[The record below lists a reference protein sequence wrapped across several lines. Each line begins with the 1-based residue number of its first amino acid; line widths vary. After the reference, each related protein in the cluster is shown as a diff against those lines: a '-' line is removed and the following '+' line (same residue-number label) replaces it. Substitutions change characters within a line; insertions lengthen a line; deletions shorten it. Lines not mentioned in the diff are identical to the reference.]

1 MTTSRLG
8 LLLALAA
15 NFLAAGLPA
24 EAQQVGKVYRLG
36 YLSSHPPE
44 TFRIHVFRQ
53 ALRES
58 GWVEGRNIIVEYR
71 SADGKLDRL
80 PGLAAELVG
89 LNVDVIVAVP
99 TVSALAA
106 KRATSKIPIV
116 FTHVSD
122 PVGTGL
128 VTSLARPGGNVT
140 GFTHLNASL
149 NPKRLEILKEAAPQG
164 TQLAALWHPGG
175 LGERTERA
183 MLKDIEAAARALG
196 VSLQLL
202 EARDLD
208 DLERVFA
215 AVARDRMG
223 ALIVL
228 PGPLFLTEH
237 RRIVELVAKS
247 RVPAI
252 YFAREFA
259 EAGGLMAYGAD
270 MADILRGAA
279 SYVDK
284 ILKGTE
290 PANLPVEQGSKFE
303 LVINLKTAKALG
315 VTLPASTLTRA
326 DEILQ

>member
-1 MTTSRLG
+1 MKSIRAALAVA
-8 LLLALAA
+8 LALGV
-15 NFLAAGLPA
+15 LAASLDA
-24 EAQQVGKVYRLG
+24 EAQPTGKVYRIG
-36 YLSSHPPE
+36 YLSSNPPE
-44 TFRIHVFRQ
+44 TFRVHVFRQ

-80 PGLAAELVG
+80 PALAAELAG

-140 GFTHLNASL
+140 GFTHLNTSL
-149 NPKRLEILKEAAPQG
+149 NPKRLEILRETVPQVAEV
-164 TQLAALWHPGG
+164 AALWHPGG

-183 MLKDIEAAARALG
+183 MLKEAEAAARALSL
-196 VSLQLL
+196 SLQLL
-202 EARDLD
+202 EARGPADLD
-208 DLERVFA
+208 RAFA
-215 AVARDRMG
+215 AVARGRSG

-228 PGPLFLTEH
+228 PGPVFLSEPG
-237 RRIVELVAKS
+237 RVVALVAKS
-247 RVPAI
+247 RLPAI

-279 SYVDK
+279 SYVDQ
-284 ILKGTE
+284 ILRGTE
-290 PANLPVEQGSKFE
+290 PANLPVEQGAKFE
-303 LVINLKTAKALG
+303 LVINLKTARALG
-315 VTLPASTLTRA
+315 LTIPPALLLRA
-326 DEILQ
+326 DQIIE

>member
-1 MTTSRLG
+1 MRTSRLA
-8 LLLALAA
+8 LMLAA
-15 NFLAAGLPA
+15 LFGLVAAGLAA

-36 YLSSHPPE
+36 YLSSHSPE
-44 TFRIHVFRQ
+44 TFRIHVFKQ
-53 ALRES
+53 ALHDS
-58 GWVEGRNIIVEYR
+58 GWVEGKNIVIDYR

-80 PGLAAELVG
+80 PALAADLVG

-106 KRATSKIPIV
+106 KRATSKIPVV

-128 VTSLARPGGNVT
+128 VTSLARPGGNIT

-149 NPKRLEILKEAAPQG
+149 NPKRLEILKEAAPQA
-164 TQLAALWHPGG
+164 TRLAALWQPGG
-175 LGERTERA
+175 LGERTERV
-183 MLKDIEAAARALG
+183 MLTETEAAARALG
-196 VSLQLL
+196 LSLQLL
-202 EARDLD
+202 EARGSQDLD
-208 DLERVFA
+208 RVFA
-215 AVARDRMG
+215 AMAKDRAA

-228 PGPLFLTEH
+228 PGPVLLTEH
-237 RRIVELVAKS
+237 RRVVELAAKI
-247 RVPAI
+247 RQPAM

-259 EAGGLMAYGAD
+259 EAGGLMAYGAN

-290 PANLPVEQGSKFE
+290 PANLPVVQGSKFE
-303 LVINLKTAKALG
+303 LVINLKAANAVGLTI
-315 VTLPASTLTRA
+315 PASLLARA

>member
-1 MTTSRLG
+1 MDRRRFVAGLG
-8 LLLALAA
+8 AMLAA
-15 NFLAAGLPA
+15 RPLAA
-24 EAQQVGKVYRLG
+24 EAQQQVGKAYRLG
-36 YLSSHPPE
+36 YLSSHSPE
-44 TFRIHVFRQ
+44 TFRIQVFRQ

-58 GWVEGRNIIVEYR
+58 GWVEGKNLLIDYR

-80 PGLAAELVG
+80 PALAADLVG
-89 LNVDVIVAVP
+89 LNVDVILAVP

-106 KRATSKIPIV
+106 KRATAKIPIV

-122 PVGTGL
+122 PVGSGL
-128 VTSLARPGGNVT
+128 VTSLARPGGNIT

-149 NPKRLEILKEAAPQG
+149 NPKRLEILKEAAPQATRLVG
-164 TQLAALWHPGG
+164 LWHPGG
-175 LGERTERA
+175 LGEQTERA
-183 MLKDIEAAARALG
+183 MLIEIEGAARALG
-196 VSLQLL
+196 LSLQLL
-202 EARDLD
+202 ETRTPE

-215 AVARDRMG
+215 AAAKDRAP

-228 PGPLFLTEH
+228 PGPVLLTEH
-237 RRIVELVAKS
+237 RRVVELAAKI

-270 MADILRGAA
+270 MGDILRGAA

-290 PANLPVEQGSKFE
+290 PANLPVVQGSKFE
-303 LVINLKTAKALG
+303 LVINLKAANAVGLTI
-315 VTLPASTLTRA
+315 PASLLARA
-326 DEILQ
+326 DEILR